1 MNMQPVLKD
10 EYISEKDYLHANN
23 VSNMFKNSTIS
34 KYHDLYFKADVLL
47 LADVFK
53 NFIGIFLGC
62 YGLNTCNCFN
72 SPALSWAA
80 MSKMTKIK
88 LELISHI
95 DMHLFIEKRLR
106 GGIYYIAKGDTKANS
121 QYMQS

>member
-1 MNMQPVLKD
+1 MTMWSVLKD

-23 VSNMFKNSTIS
+23 VSNMFKNNAIN

-47 LADVFK
+47 LAGVFK
-53 NFIGIFLGC
+53 KFIGTFLEC

-72 SPALSWAA
+72 SPALSWDA

-88 LELISHI
+88 LELI
-95 DMHLFIEKRLR
+95 
-106 GGIYYIAKGDTKANS
+106 
-121 QYMQS
+121 